1 MEIINLTPHAVKIMG
16 KDTKVFAPSG
26 QVARIK
32 ESRIKDQ
39 HLEGIPLN
47 RKSFGEV
54 EYLPPP
60 APNKVYIVSSQVVE
74 YLRGQRSDVVAPDDL
89 VRDENGMVIGC
100 KSLWY
105 AQGDN

>member
-1 MEIINLTPHAVKIMG
+1 MEIINLTPHAVRVVGK
-16 KDTKVFAPSG
+16 KDTLFEPSG
-26 QVARIK
+26 TVARIK
-32 ESRIKDQ
+32 ESRTKDT

-54 EYLPPP
+54 ENLPAP

-89 VRDENGMVIGC
+89 VRDDNGQINGC
-100 KSLWY
+100 RAFWY
-105 AQGDN
+105 AQ